1 MVPFPG
7 FLWRRAPGYRDAGV
21 EYREGGPLGTARR
34 PGSAHLRQ
42 APPTS
47 PIIPEHPAGAQRA
60 CGLGWF
66 PGDPIPHDRGVSEL
80 QSGSRLSLGH
90 AHWVPPPLPQPC
102 SVKRGVR
109 VPAAAGSPLS
119 ASLSAI
125 RSQGDSDAR
134 WAGTC
139 LSSRRADAQA
149 FRGSYLESVTY
160 CAGGEK
166 RAWLELAAS
175 VLAVHSRTF
184 LPPMGETNALEIQTG
199 PRPL

>member
-1 MVPFPG
+1 MGG
-7 FLWRRAPGYRDAGV
+7 FLATRSHVTGAFPSSNPDR
-21 EYREGGPLGTARR
+21 
-34 PGSAHLRQ
+34 GSAL
-42 APPTS
+42 ATPT
-47 PIIPEHPAGAQRA
+47 GY
-60 CGLGWF
+60 
-66 PGDPIPHDRGVSEL
+66 
-80 QSGSRLSLGH
+80 
-90 AHWVPPPLPQPC
+90 PPPLPQPC

-184 LPPMGETNALEIQTG
+184 PLPMGERTHWRYRQAQGRCDVVRFSLGPTQGLACRSAGAVPSARCGLAL
-199 PRPL
+199 RPPVEWTIERQRSSSEES